1 MVTADTDDGPNLIDA
16 LAARR
21 GIVCLVGAGGKKTT
35 MVRLSQQHPGR
46 VALTA
51 TTRVPFRLKRESV
64 DLLSLPED
72 IDAAEAAR
80 RLGGPGVVGFAGQR
94 TRNYRLAGLEPQTIA
109 DIHNA
114 AKFDATYV
122 KADGARLRLAKAH
135 KPGEPSLVPGTS
147 TVLLFA
153 SVQAIGKTIDDE
165 AVHHAEL
172 FAEAAGLDVGDA
184 MGPEHL
190 ARVMQQ
196 QVQLL
201 RGTGDVNVIPVIN
214 MADDDAL
221 LQVARETAEVLWQ
234 GAPDIGRIAITAMI
248 QPEPLKDLLTR

>member
-1 MVTADTDDGPNLIDA
+1 MVVADTGDGANLLDA
-16 LAARR
+16 LGARR

-35 MVRLSQQHPGR
+35 MVRLAERHPGR

-72 IDAAEAAR
+72 IDAAEAAQ
-80 RLGGPGVVGFAGQR
+80 RLGGPGVVGFAGPR

-109 DIHNA
+109 DIHDA

-122 KADGARLRLAKAH
+122 KSDGARLRLAKAH

-147 TVLLFA
+147 TVLLLA
-153 SVQAIGKTIDDE
+153 SVQAIGKMIDDE
-165 AVHHAEL
+165 AVHHPDL
-172 FAEAAGLDVGDA
+172 FAGVAGLAVGDT
-184 MGPEHL
+184 MRPEHL
-190 ARVMQQ
+190 AAVMAQ
-196 QVQLL
+196 QVRLL
-201 RGTGDVNVIPVIN
+201 HGMGDVDVIPVLN
-214 MADDDAL
+214 MADDDTL
-221 LQVARETAEVLWQ
+221 LQVARETAENLWQ
-234 GAPDIGRIAITAMI
+234 GAPDIKRLAISAMI